1 MSWTHRPM
9 VGCFARA
16 FLYPHEIKGFH
27 EPSALWHSDDAV
39 PILPVM
45 GRIGAVTPEGRI
57 LKLPRL
63 CRRMPLIGQRGGKV
77 FLQE

>member
-16 FLYPHEIKGFH
+16 FLDPHEIKGFR
-27 EPSALWHSDDAV
+27 EPSALWRSDDAV

-45 GRIGAVTPEGRI
+45 GRIGAVTP
-57 LKLPRL
+57 
-63 CRRMPLIGQRGGKV
+63 
-77 FLQE
+77 